1 MAEILPFRGIR
12 YNTDK
17 TEDLSKVVTPPYDV
31 ISEEEQEE
39 YYRRHPYNVI
49 RLDKA
54 KATPQDTA
62 TDNPYTRA
70 AADFDKWLKQ
80 GVLIRDETA
89 GFYLTSVDFKL
100 EGQPATRFGLI
111 GTVRLEPFESGVIL
125 PHEETFSKV
134 KSERL
139 ELMKACHA
147 NFSHIFSV
155 YSDKDNILDDLKAE
169 ARKNGPEAEFT
180 DDSGHFHR
188 MWKIDDPAVCSRV
201 TEALKDRRLFIADGH
216 HRYETALNYKEWV
229 KENTPDFDE
238 NHPANFIMMYL
249 CAVEDQGLVIL
260 PTHRLLPGISESAR
274 RKLFNDTAEW
284 FDIES
289 FDHQEQGSEK
299 AEKKL
304 AESMISRHRRDHV
317 IGLVMKNEP
326 AYYAL
331 VLKPGVMENLFA
343 GEIPEPL
350 QGLDVTVLTRLIL
363 MKLMGFDKKSLDDH
377 SYISYT
383 SSSTEAT
390 ESVAEGEYDIAF
402 ILNPPTNEQ
411 VRKIAEA
418 GLTMPRKTTFY
429 YPKAITGQVMNKLSR
444 D

>member
-1 MAEILPFRGIR
+1 
-12 YNTDK
+12 
-17 TEDLSKVVTPPYDV
+17 
-31 ISEEEQEE
+31 
-39 YYRRHPYNVI
+39 
-49 RLDKA
+49 
-54 KATPQDTA
+54 
-62 TDNPYTRA
+62 
-70 AADFDKWLKQ
+70 
-80 GVLIRDETA
+80 
-89 GFYLTSVDFKL
+89 
-100 EGQPATRFGLI
+100 
-111 GTVRLEPFESGVIL
+111 
-125 PHEETFSKV
+125 
-134 KSERL
+134 
-139 ELMKACHA
+139 
-147 NFSHIFSV
+147 
-155 YSDKDNILDDLKAE
+155 
-169 ARKNGPEAEFT
+169 
-180 DDSGHFHR
+180 
-188 MWKIDDPAVCSRV
+188 
-201 TEALKDRRLFIADGH
+201 
-216 HRYETALNYKEWV
+216 
-229 KENTPDFDE
+229 
-238 NHPANFIMMYL
+238 
-249 CAVEDQGLVIL
+249 VEDQGLVIL